1 MRGESAQSSV
11 IGVLL
16 LVAVCVILASVVGVL
31 ALGFGD
37 GLTNDPI
44 SVSVQSEV
52 TSLEVVIRHVAGDP
66 LPVESTVVIVDTDDD
81 QVRFPLANLDQSA
94 SGSDG
99 ILTAGEQFSIPH
111 DVSNGELRVSVVEER
126 RNAVVHDRTYRIADG
141 IVSQISNF
149 QRQSPNDWPGNQN
162 SGGGV
167 TVSDSGRTVEIS
179 GNRWQQVDFDYDITP
194 DTVISFQFESGAEGA
209 IHGIGFEDDTTQE
222 SGRVVRVFGV
232 QDWGVNVSDY
242 GGTYYSTDRGT
253 VTYTIPIGEIYE
265 DNGKLGQADTLLI
278 VNDCDGNED
287 GVNCSVPPDSAF
299 RNIQVYE
306 QSG

>member
-1 MRGESAQSSV
+1 MRAEQAQSTV

-16 LVAVCVILASVVGVL
+16 MVAVCVILASVVTVL
-31 ALGFGD
+31 AFSFGD

-52 TSLEVVIRHVAGDP
+52 TSLEVIIRHAAGDP
-66 LPVESTVVIVDTDDD
+66 LPVESTVLIVETTDDR
-81 QVRFPLANLDQSA
+81 VRFPLANLDQSA

-111 DVSNGELRVSVVEER
+111 DVSDGQIRVKVVEES
-126 RNAVVHDRTYRIADG
+126 RNAVVHDRTYRIDDG
-141 IVSQISNF
+141 AVSQISNF

-179 GNRWQQVDFDYDITP
+179 GNRWQQVDFDYDVTP
-194 DTVISFQFESGAEGA
+194 NTVISFQFESNAEGA
-209 IHGIGFEDDTTQE
+209 IHGIGFENNANQE

-232 QDWGVNVSDY
+232 QNWGVNVSDY

-253 VTYTIPIGEIYE
+253 VTYTVPIGEIYE
-265 DNGKLGQADTLLI
+265 DNGKLGEADTLLI
-278 VNDCDGNED
+278 VNDCDGDED
-287 GVNCSVPPDSAF
+287 VDCTVPPDSAF
-299 RNIQVYE
+299 KNIQVYE
-306 QSG
+306 QTD